1 MWQDAHKE
9 ETACPLPFFSDFLN
23 LLSVYSEGR
32 TTPRYLGVSRS
43 LFRHLRHNVRF
54 TWHHPSL
61 ISVCSYFMCSTSAK
75 MQVCVWY
82 RTVDVQ
88 FSACFLSP
96 LLASSSYPSSGT
108 GQLLHAPERKW
119 ALLHCWVMS
128 IFISVILHCS
138 SKCYGDFLFLLG
150 IDCATPPCGISLAP
164 KRQMNMIRLLL
175 TEQQR

>member
-1 MWQDAHKE
+1 MSPGLQVHHEGKFLGQISVLQCDRMLTRRRLHVL
-9 ETACPLPFFSDFLN
+9 CPFFSDFLN

-61 ISVCSYFMCSTSAK
+61 ISVCSFFMCSTSAK
-75 MQVCVWY
+75 MQVCAWY

-108 GQLLHAPERKW
+108 GQLLHAP
-119 ALLHCWVMS
+119 
-128 IFISVILHCS
+128 
-138 SKCYGDFLFLLG
+138 
-150 IDCATPPCGISLAP
+150 
-164 KRQMNMIRLLL
+164 
-175 TEQQR
+175 